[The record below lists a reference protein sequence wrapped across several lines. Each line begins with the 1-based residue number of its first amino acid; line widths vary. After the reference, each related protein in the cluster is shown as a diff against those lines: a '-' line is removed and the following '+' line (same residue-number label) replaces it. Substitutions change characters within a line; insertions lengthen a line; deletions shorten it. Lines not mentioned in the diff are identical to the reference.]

1 MRLAIL
7 FTLSAVSTFAQQP
20 LRQQIRAIAIEA
32 HGKVSVAC
40 SLPGTPLN
48 CDLNPDSH
56 PPMQSVFKLPL
67 AITILHQVEQG
78 KLTFDQPIRFLPSDL
93 FVPKAYSP
101 LQDKYPAANVDV

>member
-20 LRQQIRAIAIEA
+20 LQQQIRAIAADA

-40 SLPGTPLN
+40 SLPGSALN
-48 CDLNPDSH
+48 CDLNPRAH

-67 AITILHQVEQG
+67 TLTVLHQIEQG
-78 KLTFDQPIRFLPSDL
+78 KFSLPS
-93 FVPKAYSP
+93 PP
-101 LQDKYPAANVDV
+101 LTIFSMGSCR